1 MDQAPLSVNSHQA
14 IKLSIKECNVST
26 EKLRNSRAKVIYAL
40 CASDGIKPNYKLR
53 GLDSAPVYAIDNN
66 GLRAVV
72 SDTLSARLRPDRRNI
87 SAHQAVLHTL
97 TEDSTVLP
105 MRFGVIAR
113 NAEAVEN
120 LLSANQEAIRDH
132 FERLNGRVEMGL
144 RVSWDVANI
153 YEYYVATHPVLMQG
167 RDEIWDKNANKSGH
181 RDEKIRLGNL
191 YQSLRSADR
200 IELTDKVKNVL
211 FDYCEDIVET
221 TVKRE
226 KDVMNLACLV
236 ERDQLDTFAKG
247 VFEASKLFDNI
258 YLFDY
263 TGPWA
268 PHNFVTLDLH
278 APTKKK
284 SVTVVEESVG

>member
-1 MDQAPLSVNSHQA
+1 
-14 IKLSIKECNVST
+14 VST
-26 EKLRNSRAKVIYAL
+26 DKLRDSRAKVLYAL
-40 CASDGIKPNYKLR
+40 CASDGLKPSYQMR
-53 GLDSAPVYAIDNN
+53 GLESAAVYAIDQD

-72 SDTLSARLRPDRRNI
+72 SDTLSTRLRPDRRNI
-87 SAHQAVLHTL
+87 SAHQAVLHSL
-97 TEDSTVLP
+97 TEDNTVLP

-113 NAEAVEN
+113 SAEAVEK
-120 LLSANQEAIRDH
+120 LLIANQETIREH

-153 YEYYVATHPVLMQG
+153 YEYYVATHPSLRQG
-167 RDEIWDKNANKSGH
+167 RDEIWDRNANNIDH

-191 YQSLRSADR
+191 YQSLRNADR
-200 IELTDKVKNVL
+200 IEFTEKVKEVL

-221 TVKRE
+221 AVKRE

-236 ERDQLDTFAKG
+236 ERDRLDEFAKG
-247 VFEASKLFDNI
+247 VFEASKLFDNV

-268 PHNFVTLDLH
+268 PHNFITLDLH
-278 APTKKK
+278 APTVKK
-284 SVTVVEESVG
+284 STVTSIKNYTR

>member
-72 SDTLSARLRPDRRNI
+72 SDTF

-236 ERDQLDTFAKG
+236 ERDQLDNFAKG

>member
-40 CASDGIKPNYKLR
+40 CASDGIKHNYKLR

-236 ERDQLDTFAKG
+236 ERDQLDNFAKG

>member
-1 MDQAPLSVNSHQA
+1 MDQAPLSVNSHQV

-236 ERDQLDTFAKG
+236 ERDQLDNFAKG

>member
-236 ERDQLDTFAKG
+236 ERDQLDNFAKG

>member
-1 MDQAPLSVNSHQA
+1 M
-14 IKLSIKECNVST
+14 ST
-26 EKLRNSRAKVIYAL
+26 NKLRDNRAKVLYAL
-40 CASDGIKPNYKLR
+40 CASDGLKPSYKMR
-53 GLDSAPVYAIDNN
+53 GLESAAVYAIDQN

-72 SDTLSARLRPDRRNI
+72 SDTASTRLRPDRRNI
-87 SAHQAVLHTL
+87 SAHQSVLHSL

-113 NAEAVEN
+113 SSEAIEK
-120 LLSANQEAIRDH
+120 LLASNQETIREH

-153 YEYYVATHPVLMQG
+153 YEYYVATHPSLRQG
-167 RDEIWDKNANKSGH
+167 RDEIWDKNANNVNH

-191 YQSLRSADR
+191 YQSLRNADR
-200 IELTDKVKNVL
+200 IEFTEKVKDVL
-211 FDYCEDIVET
+211 FNYCEDIVET
-221 TVKRE
+221 AVKRE

-236 ERDQLDTFAKG
+236 EREKLDDFAKG
-247 VFEASKLFDNI
+247 VFEASKQFDNV

-268 PHNFVTLDLH
+268 PHNFITLDLH
-278 APTKKK
+278 APIAKK
-284 SVTVVEESVG
+284 SPFTTIKNNRR

>member
-1 MDQAPLSVNSHQA
+1 VCNTLKA
-14 IKLSIKECNVST
+14 I
-26 EKLRNSRAKVIYAL
+26 
-40 CASDGIKPNYKLR
+40 R
-53 GLDSAPVYAIDNN
+53 GLESAPVYAIDQN

-72 SDTLSARLRPDRRNI
+72 SDTLSTRLRPERRNI
-87 SAHQAVLHTL
+87 TAHQAVLHVL
-97 TEDSTVLP
+97 TEENTVLP

-113 NAEAVEN
+113 NAEAVQN
-120 LLSANQEAIRDH
+120 LLIANQKTIREH

-153 YEYYVATHPVLMQG
+153 YEYFVAVHPILSET
-167 RDEIWDKNANKSGH
+167 RDEIWNKNPNDNSL

-191 YQSLRSADR
+191 YESLRSVDR
-200 IELTDKVKNVL
+200 KESTEKVKDVL
-211 FDYCEDIVET
+211 FDYCEDIIENP
-221 TVKRE
+221 VKKE

-236 ERDQLDTFAKG
+236 ERQRLDEFAKG
-247 VFEASKLFDNI
+247 VFQASKLFDNV

-278 APTKKK
+278 APIAKKK
-284 SVTVVEESVG
+284 ALTRDGAHPD

>member
-1 MDQAPLSVNSHQA
+1 MTIDKSRSG
-14 IKLSIKECNVST
+14 
-26 EKLRNSRAKVIYAL
+26 RAKVLYAL
-40 CASDGIKPNYKLR
+40 CASDDAKPRYEIR
-53 GLDSAPVYAIDNN
+53 GLESAPVYAIDQN

-72 SDTLSARLRPDRRNI
+72 SDTLSTRLRPDRRNI
-87 SAHQAVLHTL
+87 SAHQAVLHSL
-97 TEDSTVLP
+97 TEEKTVLP

-113 NAEAVEN
+113 SAEAVQN
-120 LLSANQEAIRDH
+120 LLAANQETIREH
-132 FERLNGRVEMGL
+132 FERLNGCVEMGL

-153 YEYYVATHPVLMQG
+153 YEYYVASHPVLRDA
-167 RDEIWDKNANKSGH
+167 RDEIWDRNSNNADY

-191 YQSLRSADR
+191 YQSLRNADR
-200 IELTDKVKNVL
+200 KEFTEKVKDVL
-211 FDYCEDIVET
+211 LDYCEDIVET
-221 TVKRE
+221 PVKRE

-236 ERDQLDTFAKG
+236 ERQRLDDFAKG

-268 PHNFVTLDLH
+268 PHNFITLDLH

-284 SVTVVEESVG
+284 VLANSTGHSG